1 MQLNFR
7 NKLLI
12 AFAVFITLTI
22 ISVWLNALFQNRRDF
37 LHDFQLST
45 NQTYRLLLTDYPILV
60 SFTNDDNTNRTFFE
74 TGSSETYEKHISLL
88 DSVETKLSSLKAIGT
103 DIDFHVGE
111 KINGISQHLNHYRN
125 EGEQLRLTMLERGF
139 ESYGV
144 VGKMR
149 KVIHKLEKSTQ
160 DDRSKVFMLM
170 LRRHE
175 KDYIIRK
182 ETKYIIHHEK
192 GVEEYQTYLNGLAP
206 IKPSEADSMHKWLS
220 EYQKYFQV
228 LVQFDQKID
237 GASQSGLLFII
248 QNEQVYLE
256 TLFRELISEVQVE
269 KEQQI
274 FLLRVLYIS
283 IVSLLLLSGIW
294 LSISLSHKL
303 TSSIVLLSKSI
314 QSFVQNGFTKNES
327 VTLPPVSNDEIG
339 TLTRNFAIL
348 EEELFA
354 YVEKLQAQ
362 KEAADQANKSKSLFL
377 ANMSHEIRTPL
388 NGVIGIT
395 QLLLDTPLNQQQEE
409 YGRIIA
415 KSANNLL
422 RIINDILDFSKIE
435 SGKMDFENVE
445 FDLGEEIQAVFQLL
459 SIQAK
464 EKGIK
469 LEIKLPEFFDSQL
482 IGDPTK
488 IKQVIT
494 NLMHNA
500 IKFTQHGFVRLE
512 VEQESITPKEVR
524 FKISVTDSGIGIS
537 RKVQER
543 LFSAFTQADSST
555 TRNFGGTG
563 LGLAISK
570 RIVEKMNGEIGLHSI
585 VGKGSRFW
593 FTITLTRQAMAL
605 DTLTN
610 EAKSQPNT
618 QEEEQLLHILVVE
631 DNLINQKV
639 ILKMLQK
646 MGHAVSVANNG
657 QEGYQTYQKEE
668 IDLILMDI
676 QMPVMDGIEATKSIR
691 AWEKDQSFEPVY
703 IIAVTANV
711 TRQDRENAYG
721 AGMND
726 FTTKPIT
733 KERLTEAISKA
744 RSSLS
749 LS

>member
-1 MQLNFR
+1 MQLNYR

-22 ISVWLNALFQNRRDF
+22 ISVWLNSLFQSRREY
-37 LHDFQLST
+37 LHDFQLSA

-60 SFTNDDNTNRTFFE
+60 SFTNADNNNRTFFE
-74 TGSSETYEKHISLL
+74 TETSENYEKHMVLL
-88 DSVETKLSSLKAIGT
+88 DSVETRLSSLKVIGT
-103 DIDFHVGE
+103 HIDFHIGD
-111 KINGISQHLNHYRN
+111 KINDISQHLNDYRN
-125 EGEQLRLTMLERGF
+125 EVEQLRLTMLERGY
-139 ESYGV
+139 ESYGL

-149 KVIHKLEKSTQ
+149 EVIHKLEENAK
-160 DDRSKVFMLM
+160 DDRSKVFMLT

-175 KDYIIRK
+175 KDYLIRN
-182 ETKYIIHHEK
+182 EARYISNHDL
-192 GVEEYQTYLNGLAP
+192 GVEAYRTYLNGLAP
-206 IKPSEADSMHKWLS
+206 TKPAEVDSMQRWLT
-220 EYQKYFQV
+220 EYQKYFQQLV
-228 LVQFDQKID
+228 LFDQKID

-248 QNEQVYLE
+248 QNEQSYLE
-256 TLFRELISEVQVE
+256 TLFQELIFEVQAE
-269 KEQQI
+269 KERQM
-274 FLLRVLYIS
+274 FLLSMLYIG

-303 TSSIVLLSKSI
+303 TSSIVLLSNSI
-314 QSFVQNGFTKNES
+314 QSFVQNGFRKDES
-327 VTLPPVSNDEIG
+327 ISLPPVSNDEIG
-339 TLTRNFAIL
+339 TLTSNFAIL

-362 KEAADQANKSKSLFL
+362 KESADQANKSKSLFL

-395 QLLLDTPLNQQQEE
+395 QLLLDTSLNQQQQE
-409 YGRIIA
+409 YGRIIS
-415 KSANNLL
+415 KSADNLL

-435 SGKMDFENVE
+435 SGKMDLEHVE
-445 FDLGEEIQAVFQLL
+445 FDLGEEIQAVYQLL
-459 SIQAK
+459 AIQAK

-469 LEIKLPEFFDSQL
+469 LEVKYPEFFDSQL

-500 IKFTQHGFVRLE
+500 IKFTQHGFVRLK
-512 VEQESITPKEVR
+512 VEQESITQEEVK
-524 FKISVTDSGIGIS
+524 FKISVEDSGIGIS
-537 RKVQER
+537 RKVQEG

-570 RIVEKMNGEIGLHSI
+570 RIVEKMKGEIGLHSI

-593 FTITLTRQAMAL
+593 FTITLKRQAMAL

-610 EAKSQPNT
+610 EAKSQPT
-618 QEEEQLLHILVVE
+618 TPEEDQLLHILVVE

-657 QEGYQTYQKEE
+657 QEGYQAYQKEE

-691 AWEKDQSFEPVY
+691 AWEKDQSFDPVY

>member
-1 MQLNFR
+1 
-7 NKLLI
+7 
-12 AFAVFITLTI
+12 
-22 ISVWLNALFQNRRDF
+22 
-37 LHDFQLST
+37 
-45 NQTYRLLLTDYPILV
+45 
-60 SFTNDDNTNRTFFE
+60 
-74 TGSSETYEKHISLL
+74 
-88 DSVETKLSSLKAIGT
+88 
-103 DIDFHVGE
+103 
-111 KINGISQHLNHYRN
+111 
-125 EGEQLRLTMLERGF
+125 
-139 ESYGV
+139 
-144 VGKMR
+144 
-149 KVIHKLEKSTQ
+149 
-160 DDRSKVFMLM
+160 
-170 LRRHE
+170 HE
-175 KDYIIRK
+175 KDYLIRK
-182 ETKYIIHHEK
+182 ETKYIINHEQ
-192 GVEEYQTYLNGLAP
+192 GIEQYHSYLNGLNMVKSA
-206 IKPSEADSMHKWLS
+206 EVENMHIWLS
-220 EYQKYFQV
+220 EYQKYFQE
-228 LVQFDQKID
+228 LVQLDQKID
-237 GASQSGLLFII
+237 GVSQSGLLFII
-248 QNEQVYLE
+248 QNEQSYLE
-256 TLFRELISEVQVE
+256 TLFRELISEVQAE
-269 KEQQI
+269 KEQQM
-274 FLLRVLYIS
+274 FLLRMLYIS

-314 QSFVQNGFTKNES
+314 QNFVQNGFTKNEAVS
-327 VTLPPVSNDEIG
+327 LPPVSNDEIG
-339 TLTRNFAIL
+339 ALTRNFAIL
-348 EEELFA
+348 EEELSA

-409 YGRIIA
+409 YGRIIS
-415 KSANNLL
+415 KSADNLL

-435 SGKMDFENVE
+435 SGKMDLENVE
-445 FDLGEEIQAVFQLL
+445 FDLGEEIQAVYQLL
-459 SIQAK
+459 AIQAK
-464 EKGIK
+464 EKGIR
-469 LEIKLPEFFDSQL
+469 LEIKFPEFFDSQL

-512 VEQESITPKEVR
+512 VEQESITPEEVQ
-524 FKISVTDSGIGIS
+524 FKISVEDSGIGIS

-570 RIVEKMNGEIGLHSI
+570 RIVEKMKGEIGLHSI

-593 FTITLTRQAMAL
+593 FTITLKRQAMAL

-610 EAKSQPNT
+610 KTKSQPTT
-618 QEEEQLLHILVVE
+618 QEEDQLLHILVVE

-657 QEGYQTYQKEE
+657 QEGYQAYQKEE

-691 AWEKDQSFEPVY
+691 AWEKDQSFDPVY

-711 TRQDRENAYG
+711 TRQDRENAFG

-733 KERLTEAISKA
+733 KERLIEAISKA
-744 RSSLS
+744 RGSLS